1 MAKRQER
8 SAVQNLIDSAN
19 LAELARLSGMSED
32 AFLDALTESVSGTN
46 LSALELDRKQ
56 YIDALSSAVRQDE
69 RDKKAV
75 AKIVKQLRNASPEQ
89 RANLQRRLGIPEV
102 RSEDE
107 NRSNPGRRGPIT
119 SQVGMDRELKAHSF
133 PK

>member
-32 AFLDALTESVSGTN
+32 AALDALTAGVSGTN

-56 YIDALSSAVRQDE
+56 YIDALAAAVRQDD

-75 AKIVKQLRNASPEQ
+75 AKIVKQLRVLHLSIETSK
-89 RANLQRRLGIPEV
+89 RL
-102 RSEDE
+102 
-107 NRSNPGRRGPIT
+107 NRPTT
-119 SQVGMDRELKAHSF
+119 SQVGVTSDVGVVAFTHKRHLSND
-133 PK
+133 